1 MTHEEMLKELQADVD
16 AWPQRVKDAGV
27 KNKAGSA
34 YRPVARNNEV
44 LRTPDDPQATY
55 EYMLRAW
62 EDGPS
67 DNEGSDGWYRI
78 IHQAGPELTWEWF
91 IADETKPYAALFP
104 DELREQRARRAGGR
118 RGNDRMAAGIGSSAR
133 RPATLRPSG
142 SALIQEE
149 MKSGK
154 RSRKFI

>member
-1 MTHEEMLKELQADVD
+1 MAPAREGRGRQEQGRKCLPPGRAQ
-16 AWPQRVKDAGV
+16 QRSAPHARRPPGDLRVHAPRL
-27 KNKAGSA
+27 GS
-34 YRPVARNNEV
+34 
-44 LRTPDDPQATY
+44 
-55 EYMLRAW
+55 
-62 EDGPS
+62 GPS

-104 DELREQRARRAGGR
+104 DELRERVRAALEGDAGTTEWRRVSLERKEASDAQAER
-118 RGNDRMAAGIGSSAR
+118 IR
-133 RPATLRPSG
+133 
-142 SALIQEE
+142 LIQED

>member
-62 EDGPS
+62 EGQS

-91 IADETKPYAALFP
+91 IADETKPYASLFS
-104 DELREQRARRAGGR
+104 DELRERVRAALEGDAGTTEWRRVSLERKEASDAQAER
-118 RGNDRMAAGIGSSAR
+118 IRV
-133 RPATLRPSG
+133 
-142 SALIQEE
+142 IQED